1 MAPLSAT
8 LEKDE
13 LPSDEPAAAASRQ
26 RNSDR
31 AGARASTPSTTL
43 RRVKCPSAQFLAE
56 AAGRRPPPPRA
67 LALLPAGDGD
77 GDVVG
82 DGAARGGGG
91 GGSAICIP
99 EFRAVLRS
107 LL

>member
-1 MAPLSAT
+1 
-8 LEKDE
+8 
-13 LPSDEPAAAASRQ
+13 
-26 RNSDR
+26 
-31 AGARASTPSTTL
+31 RASTGRGAL
-43 RRVKCPSAQFLAE
+43 RCFTQ
-56 AAGRRPPPPRA
+56 
-67 LALLPAGDGD
+67 ALLPAGDGD